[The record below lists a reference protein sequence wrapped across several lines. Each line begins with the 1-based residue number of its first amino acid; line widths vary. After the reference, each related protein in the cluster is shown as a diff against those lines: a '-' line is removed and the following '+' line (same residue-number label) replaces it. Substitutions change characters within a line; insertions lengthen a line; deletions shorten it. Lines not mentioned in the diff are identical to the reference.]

1 MQSMLKWLS
10 KHNSETIFVACSQ
23 NNVDAMK
30 MYKAG
35 AHYVMQT
42 DALAMR
48 STKDIFLETVA
59 NFGDCSQLVAAGLAH
74 KKRLLTLQSDNRLK
88 FQYET
93 G

>member
-1 MQSMLKWLS
+1 
-10 KHNSETIFVACSQ
+10 
-23 NNVDAMK
+23 

-35 AHYVMQT
+35 AHFVMQT

-48 STKDIFLETVA
+48 STKEIFLETVA
-59 NFGDCSQLVAAGLAH
+59 SFGDCSQLVTAGLAH
-74 KKRLLTLQSDNRLK
+74 KKRLLKLQSEDKLK